1 MSIPT
6 FAEFQNDLHNML
18 DSNNLN
24 DEDRESL
31 DNPFDDWLIGEL
43 DEIVRTKLTDVKL
56 MNYSLMFYLIN
67 GLKIQFLTLPEEQ
80 KQEMSANSYRKY
92 SKWILQVHKILELP
106 LIKAF
111 NNMLT
116 LEMNRRV
123 EADKITFEMRDK
135 RLQILF
141 ETFPDGPDLFQYLL
155 QKFNDDD
162 DIPIAI
168 VLDKDENYN
177 PRVALSKKLVDKA
190 EEFGNRLL
198 RDLAVEVLGEDVVRT
213 IEQ

>member
-1 MSIPT
+1 
-6 FAEFQNDLHNML
+6 
-18 DSNNLN
+18 
-24 DEDRESL
+24 
-31 DNPFDDWLIGEL
+31 
-43 DEIVRTKLTDVKL
+43 
-56 MNYSLMFYLIN
+56 
-67 GLKIQFLTLPEEQ
+67 
-80 KQEMSANSYRKY
+80 
-92 SKWILQVHKILELP
+92 
-106 LIKAF
+106 
-111 NNMLT
+111 MLT

-141 ETFPDGPDLFQYLL
+141 ETFPDGPDLFMYLL